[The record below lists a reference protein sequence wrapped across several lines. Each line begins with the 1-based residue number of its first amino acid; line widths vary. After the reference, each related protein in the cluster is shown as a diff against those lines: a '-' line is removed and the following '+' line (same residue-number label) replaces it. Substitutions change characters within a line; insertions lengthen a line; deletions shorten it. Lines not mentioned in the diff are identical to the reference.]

1 MISARSLAAAAVV
14 AAGLTLGVDAARAQ
28 EPVRVAGF
36 VQWVG
41 GNTMSV
47 MTGVGSVPID
57 LREADQSSYAGLRAG
72 ERIVVD
78 GILTGDRSRVI
89 ARDIRRAGGGYESP

>member
-1 MISARSLAAAAVV
+1 MSVARLLVPAVLV
-14 AAGLTLGVDAARAQ
+14 AAGLTLGVHGAAAQ
-28 EPVRVAGF
+28 EPIRVAGF

-41 GNTMSV
+41 GNNMSV
-47 MTGVGSVPID
+47 MTGVGSVPVD

-78 GILTGDRSRVI
+78 GILTGDRRLVI
-89 ARDIRRAGGGYESP
+89 AREIWRVGSGYESP